1 MRPTLR
7 DMRTTG
13 VRGDPSERY
22 EDCWGERRSIRQGK
36 SNRFSNLVRRARN
49 KEHWE
54 MKLKAHRQLMGGEW
68 RTYAWDRITREAYSL
83 PLRRLHN
90 SYSISNA
97 CTQTNS
103 VLEKK
108 AGGVQILAKSPN
120 DDNNMVR

>member
-1 MRPTLR
+1 
-7 DMRTTG
+7 
-13 VRGDPSERY
+13 
-22 EDCWGERRSIRQGK
+22 
-36 SNRFSNLVRRARN
+36 
-49 KEHWE
+49 
-54 MKLKAHRQLMGGEW
+54 MGGEW

-108 AGGVQILAKSPN
+108 AGGIQILAKSPN